1 MHPIS
6 RRSLFA
12 AGLVV
17 VTGCK
22 STSTYLAASESIPTT
37 TATDGAAPPQEQDP
51 LVSIAMVGDSITGAS
66 STALREAFIEL
77 GIDDDDIVVD
87 GETSRRIENGNGK
100 NGNTLSGTR
109 ALQALLDDGVDPSVW
124 VIALGTNDVGL
135 FGTPQECAELIE
147 EITTLLPPPVPLVWV
162 NVYRSSDVR
171 ETRVFNEVL
180 EGVLADRG
188 DAIVADWYSIA
199 SDPDRDVLR
208 SDNLHPNDEGR
219 LVFADLVVQ
228 ALQRL

>member
-1 MHPIS
+1 MNPMS
-6 RRSLFA
+6 RRSLLT
-12 AGLVV
+12 AGLGLVA
-17 VTGCK
+17 GCSSTK
-22 STSTYLAASESIPTT
+22 TFAGPEGTTTSTNATADTVRPRQLLAIDS
-37 TATDGAAPPQEQDP
+37 
-51 LVSIAMVGDSITGAS
+51 VAMVGDSITAGS
-66 STALREAFIEL
+66 SDELRAAFRDDN
-77 GIDDDDIVVD
+77 IDNVTID

-100 NGNTLSGTR
+100 NGNTLSGVR

-162 NVYRSSDVR
+162 NVYRASQLR
-171 ETRVFNEVL
+171 QTKVFNEVL
-180 EGVLADRG
+180 EGMLADRG

-199 SDPDRDVLR
+199 SNPDRDVLR
-208 SDNLHPNDEGR
+208 SDNLHPNDEGQ